1 MAKQT
6 LPGIKPHL
14 SEDISGAR
22 LVDPPLGLTPVDA
35 KASARLWEDWVQ
47 KARDKGQGGFVDEL
61 AAADVPLSSFL
72 QAAFELSPY
81 LRDLANKHPDTLAQ
95 CHNEGFDAALQD
107 CLAAFDDAGYHAQ
120 DEAALST
127 SLRIAKRKAALI
139 CGLADLGGWWS
150 WRQVSQA
157 ISDTADHAVQ
167 ATVRHLLHNAHM
179 SDNLQEVILQ
189 HIPQRPR
196 CFVITRP
203 FFHSYGFSYG
213 NLYVIDKLT
222 IPKGFKNSISK
233 TEY

>member
-35 KASARLWEDWVQ
+35 KASARLCEDWVQ

-167 ATVRHLLHNAHM
+167 ATVCCEAGWNNGRKGSWEERQQNLSSTPLLAVALIDTNT
-179 SDNLQEVILQ
+179 LLGFI
-189 HIPQRPR
+189 
-196 CFVITRP
+196 ITTETTT
-203 FFHSYGFSYG
+203 SYAIRSS
-213 NLYVIDKLT
+213 IKKT
-222 IPKGFKNSISK
+222 IWP
-233 TEY
+233 